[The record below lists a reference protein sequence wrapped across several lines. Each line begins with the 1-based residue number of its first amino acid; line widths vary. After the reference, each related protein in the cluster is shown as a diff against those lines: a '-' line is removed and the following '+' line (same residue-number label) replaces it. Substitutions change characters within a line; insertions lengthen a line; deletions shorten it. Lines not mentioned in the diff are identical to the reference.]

1 MINNNIKLK
10 HTPNLQGS
18 IGPENGS
25 NWPYFRSQK
34 DLYKLIKEKKCHLM
48 LYVYIDFVYKFG
60 KINDLI
66 AAEDLDTIIITT
78 TNDNIIRL

>member
-1 MINNNIKLK
+1 
-10 HTPNLQGS
+10 
-18 IGPENGS
+18 
-25 NWPYFRSQK
+25 
-34 DLYKLIKEKKCHLM
+34 M

-78 TNDNIIRL
+78 TNDNIIRLQYKNI